1 MKFVAFESGGVTGI
15 GVMTADDGAVLDLRS
30 ALPDRE
36 YRDMQDFI
44 ERSSEREIEFLRKA
58 IESPDR
64 FGPLSLDKVRML
76 PPIARPIH
84 DVLCVGVNYRDH
96 LEETKGEMKDFAEP
110 SAPVFFTKR
119 AIRIIGDGEPIEARL
134 DLDDQLDYE
143 VELAVIIGKAGVD
156 IPAERVEEHVF
167 GYSVLD
173 DLSSRRLQK
182 RHVQWFRGKSL
193 DTYTAMGPV
202 ILHKSALPFPVK
214 VDVRSYV
221 NDELRQSSNTAMFIR
236 DIPALVSE
244 ISAGMTLEPGDII
257 ATGTPAGVGMGFSPQ
272 RFMKRGDTV
281 VCEIPPIGRLVNRVE

>member
-1 MKFVAFESGGVTGI
+1 MKFVAFESGGVTEI

-44 ERSSEREIEFLRKA
+44 ERSSERDIEALRKA
-58 IESPDR
+58 LDSPDC
-64 FGPLSLDKVRML
+64 FGPLSLDKVRVL

-167 GYSVLD
+167 GYSVLN

>member
-1 MKFVAFESGGVTGI
+1 MKFVAFESGGVAGI
-15 GVMTADDGAVLDLRS
+15 GVMTADEGAVLDLRS

-44 ERSSEREIEFLRKA
+44 ERSSERDIEALRKA
-58 IESPDR
+58 IESSDR
-64 FGPLSLDKVRML
+64 FGALSMDKVRML

-143 VELAVIIGKAGVD
+143 VELAVIIGKAGAD

>member
-44 ERSSEREIEFLRKA
+44 ERSSERDIEALRKA

-119 AIRIIGDGEPIEARL
+119 VIRIIGHGEPIEARL

-167 GYSVLD
+167 GYSVLN

-281 VCEIPPIGRLVNRVE
+281 VCEIPPIGRLVNNVE

>member
-15 GVMTADDGAVLDLRS
+15 GVITADDGAVLDLRS

-96 LEETKGEMKDFAEP
+96 LEETKGEMKDFSEP

-167 GYSVLD
+167 GYSVLN

>member
-167 GYSVLD
+167 GYSV
-173 DLSSRRLQK
+173 RRLQK